1 MNDVFQHPNRSGA
14 FPPVVQALLIGN
26 GVVFL
31 LQGFGGFSLI
41 ADFALWP
48 LGTPEYVQGQF
59 GYQEVPQFQLWQLVS
74 YSFLHGGLFHLL
86 INMFVLWMFGTQME
100 YLWGSRRF
108 VLYYFI
114 CVIGA
119 GLTQLL
125 VTSMDAGGP
134 IYPTVGAS
142 GGVFGLLLAFGMRF
156 PNQYILLLIPP
167 IPMKAKYFVL
177 LIGGIELFFGVSGT
191 QAGVAHFAHLGGMA
205 AGLVVILY
213 WAGVLPIKPRVRN
226 W

>member
-1 MNDVFQHPNRSGA
+1 MNDYIRYPGRPGA
-14 FPPVVQALLIGN
+14 SLSVVKLLLIANVG
-26 GVVFL
+26 VFL
-31 LQGFGGFSLI
+31 IQGLGVSGLL
-41 ADFALWP
+41 ANFALWP
-48 LGTPEYVQGQF
+48 AGTPLYVEGRLGLQQ
-59 GYQEVPQFQLWQLVS
+59 VPQFHLWQLVT

-100 YLWGSRRF
+100 NIWGPQRFLAYYL
-108 VLYYFI
+108 L

-119 GLTQLL
+119 GLVQLL
-125 VTSMDAGGP
+125 VTSMSSGGQ

-156 PNQYILLLIPP
+156 PNQYIMLLIPP
-167 IPMKAKYFVL
+167 IPMKAKYFVFF
-177 LIGGIELFFGVSGT
+177 IGGIELLFGVTGT

-205 AGLVVILY
+205 AGFLVILY
-213 WAGVLPIKPRVRN
+213 WAGKLPWKPRVRY

>member
-1 MNDVFQHPNRSGA
+1 MNDYFRHPNRTGA
-14 FPPVVQALLIGN
+14 FPPVIQALLIGN
-26 GVVFL
+26 GVVYL
-31 LQGFGGFSLI
+31 LQGLGGFSLL

-48 LGTPEYVQGQF
+48 LGTPAYVQGSV
-59 GYQEVPQFQLWQLVS
+59 GYQEVPQFHLWQLVT

-86 INMFVLWMFGTQME
+86 INMFVLWMFGTQLE
-100 YLWGSRRF
+100 YIWGSRRF
-108 VLYYFI
+108 VVYYFI

-125 VTSMDAGGP
+125 VTSLDAGGP

-142 GGVFGLLLAFGMRF
+142 GGVFGILLAFGMRF

-177 LIGGIELFFGVSGT
+177 FLGGIELFFGVTGT

-205 AGLVVILY
+205 AGLLLILY
-213 WAGVLPIKPRVRN
+213 WAGMLPWKPRVRY